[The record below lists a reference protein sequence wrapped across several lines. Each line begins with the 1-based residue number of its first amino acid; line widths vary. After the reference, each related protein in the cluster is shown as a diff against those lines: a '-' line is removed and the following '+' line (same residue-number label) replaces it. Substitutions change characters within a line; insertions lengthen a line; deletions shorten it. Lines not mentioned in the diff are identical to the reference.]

1 MHNSMLKHLFPSS
14 VKGALL
20 LYGLL
25 LTLVLISVHLID
37 RQLADL
43 MHAQQL
49 SHPALKL
56 LSKTPLLLEFL
67 AGLTIFACI
76 SERFRTRFQ
85 ALAIELVL
93 TLALAFSIRW
103 VAKQLFGRTWPES
116 WISLGDG
123 HNPSWVA
130 DRIEAFHPFA
140 QGLAYDSFP
149 SGHALLTFA
158 LAFTFWRHTPKL
170 LPLWLGCMLAV
181 ISGQLSLNYHFLG
194 DLLAGASFGL
204 LASQLALT
212 LHNSL
217 KGRMASLT

>member
-1 MHNSMLKHLFPSS
+1 MLKHLFPSS
-14 VKGALL
+14 PKGALL

-25 LTLVLISVHLID
+25 LALVLISVHFID

-43 MHAQQL
+43 MHAQEL
-49 SHPALKL
+49 SHPGLKL
-56 LSKTPLLLEFL
+56 LSKMPLLLEFL

-76 SERFRTRFQ
+76 SERFRARFQ
-85 ALAIELVL
+85 ALALELVL
-93 TLALAFSIRW
+93 TLILAFSIRW
-103 VAKQLFGRTWPES
+103 VAKWSFGRTWPES
-116 WISLGDG
+116 WITLGDG

-130 DRIEAFHPFA
+130 DRFEAFHPFA

-158 LAFTFWRHTPKL
+158 LAFTFWRHIPKL
-170 LPLWLGCMLAV
+170 MLLWIGCMLAV
-181 ISGQLSLNYHFLG
+181 IAGQLSLNYHYLG

-212 LHNSL
+212 LPPWF
-217 KGRMASLT
+217 KGRMGIST

>member
-1 MHNSMLKHLFPSS
+1 MRDAMLKHLFPRSP
-14 VKGALL
+14 KGTLL

-25 LTLVLISVHLID
+25 LTLVLISVHFID
-37 RQLADL
+37 RQLADM

-76 SERFRTRFQ
+76 SERFRARFQ
-85 ALAIELVL
+85 ALAIELAL

-103 VAKQLFGRTWPES
+103 AAKQLFGRTWPES
-116 WISLGDG
+116 WIALGDG

-170 LPLWLGCMLAV
+170 MPLWLACMLAV
-181 ISGQLSLNYHFLG
+181 ITGQLSLNYHYLG

-204 LASQLALT
+204 LASQLALS
-212 LHNSL
+212 LHSWL
-217 KGRMASLT
+217 KKRM